1 MSESLFGGNFMQQ
14 QQQNVGKML
23 QQQGEQGQ
31 EGMSHQQMGGR
42 GKSRGRGRRRKGGY
56 LTDLAVAAGF
66 LGATQVAKRRA
77 SYGFTG
83 KNGYYFSRKRKGSRR
98 GSKTRR
104 RR

>member
-1 MSESLFGGNFMQQ
+1 MQDIRYGGNSMH
-14 QQQNVGKML
+14 QQQNVEGML
-23 QQQGEQGQ
+23 QQQGQ

-42 GKSRGRGRRRKGGY
+42 GKSRGRGRRRRGGY

-83 KNGYYFSRKRKGSRR
+83 RNGYYFSRKRKGSRR

>member
-1 MSESLFGGNFMQQ
+1 MSSGHEAMTNNQEQQEGGNPAL
-14 QQQNVGKML
+14 VG
-23 QQQGEQGQ
+23 
-31 EGMSHQQMGGR
+31 
-42 GKSRGRGRRRKGGY
+42 GRRRRRSRSRRGRKGRGGY